1 MEREN
6 AKTHG
11 GNEAVA
17 VIATCLALLAASI
30 LFVVASRGD
39 LWLDEIHS
47 LAFAEYATNA
57 WELFTRFKND
67 NNHLLNSLFLYL
79 LGPQTHFPVY
89 RLLSV
94 LSGIGSLLILWRLA
108 RDRGSLEA
116 LFTVLLAGSSY
127 PLILYF
133 SEARGYAPA
142 IFFTLLAYMQLERC
156 RNRFTLPGVAL
167 FWMAAVLGLLAH
179 FTSIVI
185 LAAMACSSMG
195 REYRSGSSLQKSL
208 LRLAALYA
216 LPAASFL
223 ALYVFFIR
231 HMAIGGGDSFAY
243 GDVFRRASAV
253 LVGAPDGQLWGSAA
267 LLLYIS
273 VVIAGTWLLYRTG
286 DDRWQFYPLAL
297 LVFPLL
303 MLAATRPQV
312 LYFRYFISCFPFF
325 YLLCGTLLG
334 MLCRNRATGYR
345 WAAVALIMFMAAGH
359 VTRVIPLCTHG
370 RGNYSDALAY
380 IAARTPG
387 PVIRIGSDHDYR
399 NGMLLS
405 FYSRFLTGGKK
416 LQYVNQDLM
425 SAERPEWIITH
436 SQERAYLPQEILA
449 LEQIGVYRLVQRY
462 PYADD
467 SGWNWF
473 VYRRESTVDK

>member
-1 MEREN
+1 MTQEQPANR
-6 AKTHG
+6 AIITFT
-11 GNEAVA
+11 AFV
-17 VIATCLALLAASI
+17 TLLAASI
-30 LFVVASRGD
+30 LFVVAARGD

-57 WELFTRFKND
+57 WDLFTRFKND
-67 NNHLLNSLFLYL
+67 NNHLLNSLYLYL
-79 LGPQTHFPVY
+79 LGPQNHFSAY
-89 RLLSV
+89 RMLSV

-108 RDRGSLEA
+108 RKRGDLEA

-156 RNRFTLPGVAL
+156 RGRVAPTGVAL

-179 FTSIVI
+179 FTSVVI
-185 LAAMACSSMG
+185 LAAMACVSMG
-195 REYRSGSSLQKSL
+195 REYRSGSSLQRSL

-223 ALYVFFIR
+223 ALYFFFIC

-267 LLLYIS
+267 LLLYIT
-273 VVIAGTWLLYRTG
+273 VVIAGTWLLYCTG
-286 DDRWQFYPLAL
+286 DDSWTFYPLAL

-303 MLAATRPQV
+303 MLAVTRPQV
-312 LYFRYFISCFPFF
+312 LYFRYFVICFPFF

-334 MLCRNRATGYR
+334 MLCRSRTTGYR
-345 WAAVALIMFMAAGH
+345 WAAAALIIFIAAGH
-359 VTRVIPLCTHG
+359 ATRVIPLCTLG
-370 RGNYSDALAY
+370 RGNYSAALAY

-405 FYSRFLTGGKK
+405 FYSRYLTDGKK
-416 LQYVNQDLM
+416 LQYVNQELM
-425 SAERPEWIITH
+425 PVKRPEWIITH
-436 SQERAYLPQEILA
+436 SQEHAYLPQTVLG
-449 LEQIGVYRLVQRY
+449 LEQTGVYRLVKRY

-467 SGWNWF
+467 SGWNWY
-473 VYRRESTVDK
+473 VYRRENTGDM